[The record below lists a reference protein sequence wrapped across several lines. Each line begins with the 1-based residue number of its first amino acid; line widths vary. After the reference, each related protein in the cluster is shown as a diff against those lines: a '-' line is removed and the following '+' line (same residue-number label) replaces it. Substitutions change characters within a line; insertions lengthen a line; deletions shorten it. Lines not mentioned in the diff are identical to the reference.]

1 MSAAFASY
9 ATSSAFRIDLSTR
22 MVRAL
27 LALANGDDLTSA
39 HFGAA
44 GLLSRG
50 LVEMKPQQPVR
61 RAYAASLQITPEGM
75 LVARLCES
83 AGLGRIESA
92 TQEQAA

>member
-1 MSAAFASY
+1 MSTAFASY

-44 GLLSRG
+44 GLLTRG
-50 LVEMKPQQPVR
+50 LAEMKPHQTVR
-61 RAYAASLQITPEGM
+61 RLCAASLQITAEGM

-83 AGLGRIESA
+83 AGLGRIESI
-92 TQEQAA
+92 TREQAA